1 MKALSTLALLSIVAL
16 LGACAAVSPGG
27 SGGTTSPS
35 PTASSPSVAVGTEP
49 AASGAPAAVTID
61 ELVADPQAYAGREV
75 ILTATAVREVAPSAW
90 LVGGETTADS
100 TVLMLDND
108 LHPVVVGKG
117 DTFEIHARVER
128 FDDAESMTETVG
140 ALPDMYS
147 PALAGYQ
154 GSYVLVASDLT
165 TSGA

>member
-1 MKALSTLALLSIVAL
+1 MKTLSILALLSIVAL
-16 LGACAAVSPGG
+16 LGACTAVSPSG
-27 SGGTTSPS
+27 SGRATSPS
-35 PTASSPSVAVGTEP
+35 PTASSPSVAVGSEP
-49 AASGAPAAVTID
+49 AASAAPEAVTID
-61 ELVADPQAYAGREV
+61 ELVADPQAYGGHEV
-75 ILTATAVREVAPSAW
+75 IVTATAVREVAPSAW
-90 LVGGETTADS
+90 LIGGDTAADS

-128 FDDAESMTETVG
+128 FDDPESMTEAVG

>member
-1 MKALSTLALLSIVAL
+1 MRRGQSTRQ
-16 LGACAAVSPGG
+16 CRDD
-27 SGGTTSPS
+27 
-35 PTASSPSVAVGTEP
+35 VAVAHGVELERRRWQRAGATS
-49 AASGAPAAVTID
+49 AAPEAVTID
-61 ELVADPQAYAGREV
+61 ELVADPQAYGGHELIV
-75 ILTATAVREVAPSAW
+75 TATAVREVAPSAW
-90 LVGGETTADS
+90 LVGGDTTADS

-128 FDDAESMTETVG
+128 FDDPESMTETVG

-147 PALAGYQ
+147 PALAGYN
-154 GSYVLVASDLT
+154 GSYVLVASDLR